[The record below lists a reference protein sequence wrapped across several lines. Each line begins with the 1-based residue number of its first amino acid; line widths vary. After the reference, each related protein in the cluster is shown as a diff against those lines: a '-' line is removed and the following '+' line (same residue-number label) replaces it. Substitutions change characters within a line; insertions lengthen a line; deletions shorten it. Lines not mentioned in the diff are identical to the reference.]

1 MAIERLAMD
10 ADPKEDAMKEIID
23 ITTLAALATRIAELP
38 GVQSARVWDRVPGRE
53 RIYVALTKHNG
64 GRNWNGGVGHRVIV
78 HADRR
83 VELDPRCDWA
93 GAATYRRHQE
103 LGTLEAIEG
112 LVTSA

>member
-1 MAIERLAMD
+1 MEKITDLA
-10 ADPKEDAMKEIID
+10 
-23 ITTLAALATRIAELP
+23 TLATSIAELP
-38 GVQSARVWDRVPGRE
+38 GVQSARVWNRVPGRE
-53 RIYVALTKHNG
+53 RIYVVLTKHNG

-103 LGTLEAIEG
+103 LGTLEAIEEI
-112 LVTSA
+112 VASA